1 MGIKLD
7 IPFLGYCMRVY
18 LLLNL
23 RKRYIMPYM
32 DQYQT
37 SHRMRDIIADNTLLL
52 MALTRFDIS
61 LGFGD
66 STVADVCKATGTDC
80 STFLAVANFISGKP
94 YSGFEVSLPSLV
106 GYLRKAHVY
115 FLDYVLPGIRGRL
128 ISAISSGQQSNVTL
142 LILKFYDEYVEEV
155 RRHMLYEEQHVFTY
169 VDDLVAGRRSSS
181 FRIADFRSNH
191 KPIAAK
197 LKELKEIFICHFT
210 AERARVDML
219 NAVLFDIVTCERDLT
234 THCRVEDALFVPEV
248 ERMEEALENAE
259 SGIAGNVGS
268 SSTALDANGDIE
280 LTPRERDIVTAIARG
295 LSNKEIADRLFL
307 SPHTV
312 ATHRR
317 NICSK
322 LNIHSASGM
331 TIFAI
336 IHGLISIDEGDKL
349 IHTV

>member
-1 MGIKLD
+1 M
-7 IPFLGYCMRVY
+7 YQY
-18 LLLNL
+18 L
-23 RKRYIMPYM
+23 P
-32 DQYQT
+32 

-52 MALTRFDIS
+52 MALSRFDIS

-94 YSGFEVSLPSLV
+94 FGAFEISLPSLV

-115 FLDYVLPGIRGRL
+115 FLDYVLPDIRGRL
-128 ISAISSGQQSNVTL
+128 ISAISSGKQSNVTL

-155 RRHMLYEEQHVFTY
+155 RRHMLYEEKHVFTY
-169 VDDLVAGRRSSS
+169 VDELVAGRRGSS

-234 THCRVEDALFVPEV
+234 THCRVEDAVFVPEV
-248 ERMEEALENAE
+248 ERLERGLGKSGQGAGCGEESPA
-259 SGIAGNVGS
+259 VV
-268 SSTALDANGDIE
+268 LDSNGDIE
-280 LTPRERDIVTAIARG
+280 LTPREREIVTAIARG
-295 LSNKEIADRLFL
+295 LSNKEIADRLYL
-307 SPHTV
+307 SVHTV

-331 TIFAI
+331 TVFAI
-336 IHGLISIDEGDKL
+336 IHGLISIDEGNKL
-349 IHTV
+349 IHAV